1 MTVNATSKVVTFT
14 PLGLAAEAKDDETLL
29 DVTRRAGVPL
39 GNSCGAV
46 GVCARCR
53 IRVLSGAENLSL
65 PTSMEIR
72 FGEPRGFAKDERMAC
87 QAVVRG
93 DVEITTTYWGAE

>member
-1 MTVNATSKVVTFT
+1 MKVTFAK
-14 PLGLAAEAKDDETLL
+14 LERAATARGDETLL
-29 DVTRRAGVPL
+29 DLARRAGVPI

-53 IRVLSGAENLSL
+53 VRVVEGGDALS
-65 PTSMEIR
+65 
-72 FGEPRGFAKDERMAC
+72 PRTTHERGLAARGKLDDDERLAC

-93 DVEITTTYWGAE
+93 DCRVVADYW

>member
-1 MTVNATSKVVTFT
+1 MNATSKHVTFT
-14 PLGLAAEAKDDETLL
+14 PLGRTAAANADETLL
-29 DVTRRAGVPL
+29 DVARRAGAPL
-39 GNSCGAV
+39 GNSCGGV

-53 IRVLSGAENLSL
+53 VRIIAGAENLSP

-72 FGEPRGFAKDERMAC
+72 FGEPRGFARDERMAC

-93 DVEITTTYWGAE
+93 DVEITTTYW